1 MYQIFIFGN
10 IAILQ
15 SQNHKYMGATKKH
28 LFSANQ
34 NLISNIA
41 KANAHPARIAI
52 IEYLLAVKS
61 AHADQML
68 EYIPLAQA
76 TVSQHLEQLQR

>member
-1 MYQIFIFGN
+1 
-10 IAILQ
+10 
-15 SQNHKYMGATKKH
+15 MGATKKH
-28 LFSANQ
+28 LFSVNQ

-41 KANAHPARIAI
+41 KAYAHHARIAI

-76 TVSQHLEQLQR
+76 TVSQHLEQLQRSGII